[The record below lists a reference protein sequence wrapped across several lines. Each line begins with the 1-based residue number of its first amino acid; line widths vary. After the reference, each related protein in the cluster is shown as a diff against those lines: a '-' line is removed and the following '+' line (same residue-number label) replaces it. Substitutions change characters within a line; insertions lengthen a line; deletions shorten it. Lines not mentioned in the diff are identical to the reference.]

1 MKVLRVRH
9 HDASVHVSFSL
20 IRFITDWPAAQQR
33 CIDGLAE
40 GFHDWHPIGPQNFSV
55 TPRPFAGKFAVQVPA
70 VWASMTSGH
79 AQPHD
84 NRPLVRELS
93 GDGRLHVKLGDLF
106 EQPAPFAP
114 RSVSWHRVRGMML
127 GLAIGDAL
135 GNTSEGMLPADRL
148 KVHGEV
154 RDYLPNRHAEN
165 RPVGLPSDDSQL
177 AFWTLE
183 HLVESGGLFASTLA
197 QIFAARE
204 IFGIGSAVRHFVR
217 GMQEG
222 KPWWQA
228 SARSAGNGALM
239 RIAPVTIPHL
249 GTASPAAAL
258 AEHYGFADVDG
269 ESPRPL
275 TLADVGAGRHYAA
288 ARPRS
293 VGVHDEGARRR

>member
-1 MKVLRVRH
+1 
-9 HDASVHVSFSL
+9 
-20 IRFITDWPAAQQR
+20 
-33 CIDGLAE
+33 
-40 GFHDWHPIGPQNFSV
+40 
-55 TPRPFAGKFAVQVPA
+55 
-70 VWASMTSGH
+70 
-79 AQPHD
+79 
-84 NRPLVRELS
+84 
-93 GDGRLHVKLGDLF
+93 
-106 EQPAPFAP
+106 
-114 RSVSWHRVRGMML
+114 MML

-239 RIAPVTIPHL
+239 RIAPVNDS
-249 GTASPAAAL
+249 A
-258 AEHYGFADVDG
+258 
-269 ESPRPL
+269 PRHGLPGG
-275 TLADVGAGRHYAA
+275 GAGRAL
-288 ARPRS
+288 RLR
-293 VGVHDEGARRR
+293 GRRRGIAATPHPGRRGSGPTLRGCTAA